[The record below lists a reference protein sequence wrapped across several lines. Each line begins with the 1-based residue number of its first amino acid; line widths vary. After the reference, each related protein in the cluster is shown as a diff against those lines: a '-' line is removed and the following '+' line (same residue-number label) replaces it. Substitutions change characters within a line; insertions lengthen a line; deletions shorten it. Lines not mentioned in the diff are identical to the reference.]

1 MDFVT
6 QGVTRCN
13 QPQALQLV
21 IRLPA
26 LHLLCK
32 KLSDSLLSAVG
43 QMVLA

>member
-6 QGVTRCN
+6 RGVTRYN

-32 KLSDSLLSAVG
+32 KSSNSLLSVVG